1 MSDSFPE
8 QNALEERSLE
18 LLETEDHDLPLEADP
33 ADAVDQQR
41 PVAAP
46 ARSVSSSIADG
57 VSEADALDQARVVY
71 DDDED
76 DPRGG

>member
-18 LLETEDHDLPLEADP
+18 LRETEDHDLPLEADP

-46 ARSVSSSIADG
+46 PRGVSSSIADG
-57 VSEADALDQARVVY
+57 VSEADALDQARLVY

>member
-18 LLETEDHDLPLEADP
+18 LRENEDHPIPLEADP

-46 ARSVSSSIADG
+46 QVRVSTSIADG
-57 VSEADALDQARVVY
+57 VSEADALDQARLVY

-76 DPRGG
+76 DPRGD

>member
-18 LLETEDHDLPLEADP
+18 LRESEDHPIPLEADE
-33 ADAVDQQR
+33 ADAVDQLR
-41 PVAAP
+41 PVAD
-46 ARSVSSSIADG
+46 SVPRVGPSIALGID
-57 VSEADALDQARVVY
+57 EADALDQAIVVY